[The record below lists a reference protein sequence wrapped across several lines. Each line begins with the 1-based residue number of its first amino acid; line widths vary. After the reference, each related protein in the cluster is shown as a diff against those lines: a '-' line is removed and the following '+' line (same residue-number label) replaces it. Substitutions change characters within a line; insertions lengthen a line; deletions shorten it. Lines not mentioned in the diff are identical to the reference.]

1 MYMYK
6 YIFIC
11 NFEGLSKSFRGKEK
25 IDREEMTNDFSEQRR
40 ESGRIW
46 SIDELMNSGGG
57 RRMQEF
63 KRVPRT
69 NPTIDKKRGEVNV

>member
-40 ESGRIW
+40 ESGRI
-46 SIDELMNSGGG
+46 
-57 RRMQEF
+57 
-63 KRVPRT
+63 
-69 NPTIDKKRGEVNV
+69 